1 MPNEIFVWTL
11 NFIKLKVVTK
21 KDPYPFPFTNE
32 VMNIIIKHEVY
43 TFLNG
48 FLGCHQIS
56 ITLED

>member
-1 MPNEIFVWTL
+1 VWTL